1 MLAYNNA
8 IQTFPT
14 LLFAGLFGFGA
25 REFFAADEGDRAPVA
40 VSFPTQA

>member
-14 LLFAGLFGFGA
+14 LLFAGAFGFSA
-25 REFFAADEGDRAPVA
+25 REFFSADEGDRALVD
-40 VSFPTQA
+40 VSFQPSA

>member
-14 LLFAGLFGFGA
+14 LLFAGAFGFCA
-25 REFFAADEGDRAPVA
+25 REFFAVDEGDRAPVD
-40 VSFPTQA
+40 VSFQPTS